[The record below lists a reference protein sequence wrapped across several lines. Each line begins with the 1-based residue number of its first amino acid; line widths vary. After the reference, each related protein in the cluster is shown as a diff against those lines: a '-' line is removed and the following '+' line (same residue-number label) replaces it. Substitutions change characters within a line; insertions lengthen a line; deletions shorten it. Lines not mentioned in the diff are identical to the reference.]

1 MTVVEEV
8 HTSGIFSMTVPQKIT
23 TKPFMNK
30 TQALGITVQSINQ
43 KRGSLMFDFI
53 IWSRSAFTSSDVD
66 AMVAISKLFLS
77 LPHVL
82 PPPSCC

>member
-1 MTVVEEV
+1 MSVVEEV
-8 HTSGIFSMTVPQKIT
+8 HVRGILFSITVPQKIT

-66 AMVAISKLFLS
+66 AMAAISKLSF
-77 LPHVL
+77 PL
-82 PPPSCC
+82 PPICC